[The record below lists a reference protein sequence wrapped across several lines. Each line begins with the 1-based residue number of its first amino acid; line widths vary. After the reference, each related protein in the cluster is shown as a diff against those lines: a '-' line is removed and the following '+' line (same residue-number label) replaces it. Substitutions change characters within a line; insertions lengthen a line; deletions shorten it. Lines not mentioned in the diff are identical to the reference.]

1 MTSEEKMTTVPVRE
15 SPSAGRTVDG
25 PAAAPS
31 RPGDGESLAHTT
43 GASATATAA
52 MTEKVVTLE
61 AETVAIVDAPEVT
74 DATPSTAEERTSSP
88 ARVPGVVGA
97 AVRPRSPPKVP
108 QATVEEDEVVEI
120 ERAAPEPQSVR
131 ILWKRGEEVV
141 VVEEENTTREIKR
154 LKSAVARVM
163 TQTEVSTT
171 PITPIYVVGDRGLSL
186 ALLIHR
192 G

>member
-1 MTSEEKMTTVPVRE
+1 M
-15 SPSAGRTVDG
+15 
-25 PAAAPS
+25 
-31 RPGDGESLAHTT
+31 
-43 GASATATAA
+43 
-52 MTEKVVTLE
+52 E
-61 AETVAIVDAPEVT
+61 AETTAVVDASEAE
-74 DATPSTAEERTSSP
+74 DATLSMAEEQPSP
-88 ARVPGVVGA
+88 PAAMPGVVGA
-97 AVRPRSPPKVP
+97 AVRPQSTPVVP
-108 QATVEEDEVVEI
+108 QATMEEDEVVEI
-120 ERAAPEPQSVR
+120 KRAAPKPQPVQ
-131 ILWKRGEEVV
+131 ILQKRREEVV